1 MEYNSNTKR
10 RLKSL
15 DRVQLFI
22 VREALLLLIIT
33 ILSLAAIFYFE
44 QMGGL

>member
-10 RLKSL
+10 RLKVL
-15 DRVQLFI
+15 NRVQLFI
-22 VREALLLLIIT
+22 VREAIFLLIIT
-33 ILSLAAIFYFE
+33 IFSLAAIFYFA